1 MGLGEKKK
9 KEEAMNLQAHISGP
23 AAATAAQN
31 QAAQNLG
38 AGGGGGGGGGGVRGF
53 FAADN
58 EMPRARA
65 LMQDKIYTILLQRL
79 QQQPLD
85 ENTRRKFKD
94 IVKRLEEGLLRSAHS
109 KEDYMNLET
118 LESRLHQLIK
128 RSHMNPRT
136 QYPQLVNSSSPVR
149 TMIPTPGMSHT
160 VSCQFFH

>member
-9 KEEAMNLQAHISGP
+9 KEEAMNVQAHMSGP

-38 AGGGGGGGGGGVRGF
+38 AGGGGGGGGVRGF

-58 EMPRARA
+58 EMLRARV
-65 LMQDKIYTILLQRL
+65 LMQEKIYTILSQRL

-85 ENTRRKFKD
+85 ENTRKKFKD
-94 IVKRLEEGLLRSAHS
+94 IAKRLEEDLLRSAHS
-109 KEDYMNLET
+109 KEDYMNLDT

-128 RSHMNPRT
+128 RSHMNSRT
-136 QYPQLVNSSSPVR
+136 QYPQLVNSSSPVG
-149 TMIPTPGMSHT
+149 TMIPTPGMSH
-160 VSCQFFH
+160 SGIQP